1 MSELRKSHSGE
12 NTQNT
17 RLKLKRKTVG
27 MTLPPNLIKKAR
39 KHRLNISRIT
49 EQALNSILDY
59 LETQNRTE
67 SSRFLSSGSSLKESK
82 VPRAGF
88 EPATTRSS
96 AGCSPR
102 LSYLSDSYH
111 NLAYHLFKF
120 FWKVQTP
127 KA

>member
-49 EQALNSILDY
+49 EQALNSILHY
-59 LETQNRTE
+59 LDAQNQNE
-67 SSRFLSSGSSLKESK
+67 SSIFLSESSFPKESLCLGSLARWGIAL
-82 VPRAGF
+82 VRRWSRVQIPPEALRAF
-88 EPATTRSS
+88 
-96 AGCSPR
+96 
-102 LSYLSDSYH
+102 
-111 NLAYHLFKF
+111 
-120 FWKVQTP
+120 
-127 KA
+127 